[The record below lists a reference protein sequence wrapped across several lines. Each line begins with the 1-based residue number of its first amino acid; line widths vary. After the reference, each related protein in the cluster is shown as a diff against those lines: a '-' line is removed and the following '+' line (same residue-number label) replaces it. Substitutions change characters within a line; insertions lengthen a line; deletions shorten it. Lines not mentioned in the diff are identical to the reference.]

1 MPIASVTAVDP
12 AIQYLLDGD
21 PAIRWQALHDLTDA
35 DAAEIRQE
43 RARVAHEGW
52 GARLLAEQAND
63 GRWDGG
69 TYRPGWADEE
79 RPFFDAWTATHFSL
93 QQLMDFGVD
102 PDDPL
107 VRTAIARVRENA
119 QWENAGQPY
128 FEGETEPCING
139 VALAIASYF
148 GEDGSAIATTL
159 LETQLPDGGWNCW
172 AEDATATA
180 SFHSTLCV
188 LEGLRAWEQ
197 ARSGPDAVAVARRA
211 GEEILLERS
220 LLRRR
225 STGELIEPR
234 FTMNSYPTRWY
245 YDSLRAL
252 DYFRLARP
260 EGEPRCAEAVELLR
274 AKRLPM
280 GLWRLELTHEGPTL
294 FDMEAEHEGFPSRW
308 ISLRALRV
316 LRWADAVGL

>member
-1 MPIASVTAVDP
+1 MND
-12 AIQYLLDGD
+12 AIQYLLEGD
-21 PAIRWQALHDLTDA
+21 PAIRWQVLRDLTDA
-35 DAAEIRQE
+35 DEAEVARE
-43 RARVAHEGW
+43 RSRVAREGW
-52 GARLLAEQAND
+52 GARLLAEQAAN
-63 GRWDGG
+63 GQWDGG
-69 TYRPGWADEE
+69 AYRPGWADER

-102 PDDPL
+102 PDDPR
-107 VRTAIARVRENA
+107 VQEAIARVRENVR
-119 QWENAGQPY
+119 WENAGQPY

-139 VALAIASYF
+139 IALALAAYF

-159 LETQLPDGGWNCW
+159 LETQLADGGWNCW
-172 AEDATATA
+172 AEDGTA
-180 SFHSTLCV
+180 SASLHSTMCA

-197 ARSGPDAVAVARRA
+197 ASPGSDAVAVARHK
-211 GEEILLERS
+211 GEETILERS

-225 STGELIEPR
+225 STGELIDPR

-260 EGEPRCAEAVELLR
+260 EGDARCAEAVELLR
-274 AKRLPM
+274 AKRLSM

-294 FDMEAEHEGFPSRW
+294 FEMEAEHEGFPSRW
-308 ISLRALRV
+308 VSLRALRV

>member
-1 MPIASVTAVDP
+1 MDP
-12 AIQYLLDGD
+12 AIQYLLAGD
-21 PAIRWQALHDLTDA
+21 PAIRWQVLRDLTDS
-35 DAAEIRQE
+35 DETEVAAE
-43 RARVAHEGW
+43 RARVAREGW
-52 GARLLAEQAND
+52 GARLLAEQADD

-69 TYRPGWADEE
+69 TYRPGWADED
-79 RPFFDAWTATHFSL
+79 RPFFDAWTGTHFSL
-93 QQLMDFGVD
+93 QQLMDFGAD
-102 PDDPL
+102 PGDPA
-107 VRTAIARVRENA
+107 VQAAIARVRENVR
-119 QWENAGQPY
+119 WENAGQPY

-139 VALAIASYF
+139 VALAIAAYF
-148 GEDGSAIATTL
+148 GQDGSAIATTL
-159 LETQLPDGGWNCW
+159 LETRLTDGGWNCW

-188 LEGLRAWEQ
+188 LEGLWAWEQ
-197 ARSGPDAVAVARRA
+197 TGGASDAMVAARRA
-211 GEEILLERS
+211 GEELLLERS

-225 STGELIEPR
+225 STGELIDAR
-234 FTMNSYPTRWY
+234 FTMSSYPTRWY

-260 EGEPRCAEAVELLR
+260 EGDQRCAEAVELLR

-294 FDMEAEHEGFPSRW
+294 FEFEAEHEGFPSRW

>member
-1 MPIASVTAVDP
+1 MVMTSVAAMNS

-21 PAIRWQALHDLTDA
+21 PAIRWQVLRDLTDA
-35 DAAEIRQE
+35 DAAEVGEE
-43 RARVAHEGW
+43 RARVAREGW
-52 GARLLAEQAND
+52 GARLLAEQADD

-102 PDDPL
+102 PGDPL
-107 VRTAIARVRENA
+107 VREAITRVCENVR
-119 QWENAGQPY
+119 WENAGQPY

-139 VALAIASYF
+139 IALAIAAYF

-159 LETQLPDGGWNCW
+159 LGTQLADGGWNCW

-188 LEGLRAWEQ
+188 LEGLLAWEQ
-197 ARSGPDAVAVARRA
+197 ARPGSDVVPVARRA

-225 STGELIEPR
+225 STGELVDPR
-234 FTMNSYPTRWY
+234 FAMNSYPVRWY

-252 DYFRLARP
+252 DYFRVARP
-260 EGEPRCAEAVELLR
+260 EGDPRCAEAVELLR

-280 GLWRLELTHEGPTL
+280 GLWRLDLTHEGPTL
-294 FDMEAEHEGFPSRW
+294 FEMEAEHEGFPSRW
-308 ISLRALRV
+308 VSLRALRV